1 MKHTHAICM
10 TAGPLTKNLIAFSIP
25 IALTGMMQ
33 QLFNSADTAVVGHFT
48 NGDALAAVGINGEL
62 IALFI
67 CLSTGLAIG
76 SNVLIARCIGEKNTT
91 AISASIHTSIALALL
106 IGSLGMGIGLL
117 IAEPLLRLIDTPET
131 IFPLA
136 LLYLRLYFLGYP
148 FLLLYDF
155 ASAILR
161 SKGNSRSPFIA
172 LLLSGLVNVLLNLC
186 LVIVFHMGV
195 AGVAIATDMAT
206 AFSAALVMYYLT
218 QETGPFCFSWSQLTL
233 QKNLACSILKIG
245 IPAALQGA
253 VFCFANIF
261 VQASVNHFGTTVVA
275 GNTIAINFE
284 YFVYYLIAAFGQTTT
299 TFTSQNYG
307 AGNISRCKQ
316 ILKQCLLLSLISSAC
331 ITIPAGLGYQY
342 SAALFASDP
351 DIIAAAGVRCLIIVL
366 WEPICS
372 FFEIP
377 ACSLRGLG
385 YSTLP
390 AIWTILGTC
399 LLRILWILFIF
410 QNNHPIQWL
419 YIIFPISW
427 ILTALLMNGSL
438 YQVYKKIETK
448 KIFSQSPYV

>member
-1 MKHTHAICM
+1 MKHTKSIHM
-10 TAGPLTKNLIAFSIP
+10 TEGPLTRNLISFAIP

-67 CLSTGLAIG
+67 CLSAGLAIG
-76 SNVLIARCIGEKNTT
+76 SNVLIARCIGEKNTSG
-91 AISASIHTSIALALL
+91 ISASIHTSIALALL
-106 IGSLGMGIGLL
+106 IGVIGMVVGLF
-117 IAEPLLRLIDTPET
+117 IADPLLRLIDTPED

-136 LLYLRLYFLGYP
+136 LLYLQLYFLGYP

-155 ASAILR
+155 GAAVLR
-161 SKGNSRSPFIA
+161 SKGDSRSPFIA
-172 LLLSGLVNVLLNLC
+172 LLLSGIVNVLLNLF

-195 AGVAIATDMAT
+195 AGVAIATDIAT
-206 AFSAALVMYYLT
+206 AFSAFLVLYYLT
-218 QETGPFCFSWSQLTL
+218 QEKGTFHFSWKQLSL
-233 QKNLACSILKIG
+233 PKDLAWNILKIG

-261 VQASVNHFGTTVVA
+261 VQAAVNRFGTTVVA
-275 GNTIAINFE
+275 GNTIAINYE
-284 YFVYYLIAAFGQTTT
+284 YFVYYLIAAFGQTAT

-307 AGNISRCKQ
+307 AGNIPRCKR

-331 ITIPAGLGYQY
+331 LTIPAGAGYQY

-366 WEPICS
+366 WEPLCA

-377 ACSLRGLG
+377 ACTLRGLG
-385 YSTLP
+385 HSTLP

-399 LLRILWILFIF
+399 LLRIFWILFIF
-410 QNNHPIQWL
+410 QNNHPIEWL
-419 YIIFPISW
+419 YIIFPVSW
-427 ILTALLMNGSL
+427 IVTAVLMNGSL
-438 YQVYKKIETK
+438 FRVLRTQK
-448 KIFSQSPYV
+448 S